1 MYANQKSRQRRR
13 GAIDRSGSA
22 RQRGRPLSCSLPLTG
37 RAGEGCILAGQ
48 VLLLRLASG
57 ISSSGEAPETARGR
71 GVGPGSVLVGSRICE
86 NSGSGGESSEF
97 SQTRLRR
104 AAGQPTPKS
113 LWPALVGSLP
123 QFPLVRQP
131 PCAFDRSPSGDGRK
145 ASAGSRTHCQPAP
158 AGRHEVAGPE
168 YPRCT
173 PWHGLPGRARTL
185 TRSVSE
191 EVGW

>member
-1 MYANQKSRQRRR
+1 MFAIPMSRQRRR
-13 GAIDRSGSA
+13 GAIDRCGSA

-37 RAGEGCILAGQ
+37 KAGEGCILAGQ

-71 GVGPGSVLVGSRICE
+71 GVGSGFVSVGSRICE

-97 SQTRLRR
+97 LQTRLRR
-104 AAGQPTPKS
+104 AAG
-113 LWPALVGSLP
+113 PAETQKPLACTVGSLP

-145 ASAGSRTHCQPAP
+145 ASAGSRTHCQTAP

-168 YPRCT
+168 HPRCT